1 MRTPDDMG
9 SGVTTCMGDDLTLG
23 QERSWLGCMPGYVT
37 VEASLRS
44 QLLVQ

>member
-1 MRTPDDMG
+1 MRTPDDIG
-9 SGVTTCMGDDLTLG
+9 SGVLMGDDLTLG

-37 VEASLRS
+37 IEASLRS